1 MGIRTGLAMKI
12 LAIETS
18 TEACSVAV
26 WVAGE
31 VRERHEIAPRRHTDL
46 VLPWCDQLLA
56 EAGITRRQLDAIA
69 VGRGP
74 GAFTGVRLAVA
85 LVQGMALAL
94 DKPVLPV
101 STLAALALQ
110 APSIET
116 GAAGDQAPTILSA
129 IDARM
134 GELYL
139 GLFRH
144 DPEDMVVAVSD
155 EWMATPAE
163 PRVADELHNLQGV
176 GSGFAAAG
184 QALVAALGPRLRLC
198 DALALPHAGD
208 IARLGARM
216 LARGQGIRA
225 DLLEP
230 AYLRDKVALTL
241 EEQATARSL
250 R

>member
-1 MGIRTGLAMKI
+1 MKI

-18 TEACSVAV
+18 TEACSVAL

-31 VRERHEIAPRRHTDL
+31 VRERHEIAPRMHTDL
-46 VLPWCDQLLA
+46 VLPWCDELLA
-56 EAGITRRQLDAIA
+56 DAGITRRQLDAIA

-110 APSIET
+110 APLIET
-116 GAAGDQAPTILSA
+116 GHAGNQSASILAA

-144 DPEDMVVAVSD
+144 DPEELIVAVGE

-163 PRVADELHNLQGV
+163 PRVAEQLQNLQGV
-176 GSGFAAAG
+176 GSGFVAAG
-184 QALVAALGPRLRLC
+184 QGLVSALGPRLHFC

-216 LARGQGIRA
+216 LARGQGILA
-225 DLLEP
+225 DLLQP

-241 EEQATARSL
+241 AEQAAARSL

>member
-1 MGIRTGLAMKI
+1 MNI

-18 TEACSVAV
+18 TEACSVAL

-46 VLPWCDQLLA
+46 VLPWCDELLA
-56 EAGITRRQLDAIA
+56 DAAITRRQLDAIA

-101 STLAALALQ
+101 STLAALAMQ

-116 GAAGDQAPTILSA
+116 GYAGDQPPTILAA

-139 GLFRH
+139 GLFCH
-144 DPEDMVVAVSD
+144 DPEQSVIAVGQ
-155 EWMATPAE
+155 EWMATPTEPGVAE
-163 PRVADELHNLQGV
+163 QWQNLQGV

-184 QALVAALGPRLRLC
+184 QGLVSALGPRLRLC
-198 DALALPHAGD
+198 DPLALPHAGD

-241 EEQATARSL
+241 EEQATARAL

>member
-1 MGIRTGLAMKI
+1 MNI

-18 TEACSVAV
+18 SEACSVAL

-46 VLPWCDQLLA
+46 VLPWCDELLA
-56 EAGITRRQLDAIA
+56 DAAITRRQLDAIA

-101 STLAALALQ
+101 STLAALAMQ
-110 APSIET
+110 ASSIDT
-116 GAAGDQAPTILSA
+116 GYAGDQSPTILAA

-139 GLFRH
+139 GLFRL
-144 DPEDMVVAVSD
+144 DPEQSVIAGGE
-155 EWMATPAE
+155 EWMATPAQ
-163 PRVADELHNLQGV
+163 PRIAEQWQNLQGV

-184 QALVAALGPRLRLC
+184 QGLVSTLGPRLRLC
-198 DALALPHAGD
+198 DPLALPHAGD

-241 EEQATARSL
+241 EEQATARAL

>member
-1 MGIRTGLAMKI
+1 MKI

-31 VRERHEIAPRRHTDL
+31 VRERHEIAPRRHTEL

-56 EAGITRRQLDAIA
+56 DAGITRRQLDAIA

-110 APSIET
+110 APSIQA
-116 GAAGDQAPTILSA
+116 GYAGDQSPVILAA

-144 DPEDMVVAVSD
+144 DPDEAVIAMGD

-163 PRVADELHNLQGV
+163 PRVAHGIENLQGV
-176 GSGFAAAG
+176 GSGFAAAA
-184 QALVAALGPRLRLC
+184 QSLISALGPRLRQC
-198 DALALPHAGD
+198 DPLALPHAGD

-241 EEQATARSL
+241 EEQAAARSL

>member
-1 MGIRTGLAMKI
+1 MKI

-26 WVAGE
+26 WVDGE

-56 EAGITRRQLDAIA
+56 EAGIAKRQLDAIA

-110 APSIET
+110 ASAMQA
-116 GAAGDQAPTILSA
+116 GASASGDPVLLSA

-144 DPEDMVVAVSD
+144 DPQELVIAVGE

-163 PRVADELHNLQGV
+163 PHVAVDVQNLIGV

-184 QALVAALGPRLRLC
+184 QALVSALGPRLRQC
-198 DALALPHAGD
+198 DPLALPHAGD

-216 LARGQGIRA
+216 LAQGLSIRA
-225 DLLEP
+225 DFLEP

-241 EEQATARSL
+241 VEQAAARSL